1 MLMSVEEKKSSY
13 FSTRVRIGTLTT
25 VKHFGWKEVTT
36 EVTFGN
42 QDAIIIR
49 NEKDVAQVTD
59 NIPLQKKIWDLH
71 DSVVKE
77 GKSRGFHFAEFEE

>member
-1 MLMSVEEKKSSY
+1 MSSEEKKSPY

-25 VKHFGWKEVTT
+25 VKHFGYKEITT

-49 NEKDVAQVTD
+49 NDKDVAQITD

-71 DSVVKE
+71 DEVVKE
-77 GKSRGFHFAEFEE
+77 GIARGHKFAEIEE